1 MSSTRN
7 INLDLIKTL
16 AMLMVLGLH
25 INVFRDLIISGSV
38 PLPEVYPIC
47 GIAIPLFFMTSGF
60 LMSCK
65 IPDGVYILR
74 KIYGII
80 RFCFIICILL
90 TCYHVAKTGSL
101 SGGIFFPH
109 CFLQQGLTEWECFGT
124 LERLWCFI
132 CFCLIL
138 WKLCVLRSYLRS
150 CLFCSA

>member
-124 LERLWCFI
+124 LERL
-132 CFCLIL
+132 
-138 WKLCVLRSYLRS
+138 
-150 CLFCSA
+150 